1 MIYII
6 PKERYFIVEN
16 EQVNAFIAVVEH
28 GTITKAA
35 EHLYTTQSSVSKKIN
50 ALEEEFRIQLF
61 YRGKGYRK
69 AELTSSGEQFLSL
82 CRQWQNI
89 KKEADALH
97 IQKEQIHLSIGAI
110 ELINSFTFTEHYR
123 QMLLDHPEL
132 SVEIHTHHSGEIYH
146 LVANHYV
153 DLGYVYNQ
161 QSHNELI
168 VRPLFQEPML
178 LLCHKDTALPEIVRP
193 DELDPRKE
201 IHLKWSN
208 DYELWHD
215 QLWPGQHFRLH
226 IGSSQMIGSFL
237 EQPGRWVIVPASV
250 VDGMAQRYHFARR
263 TLAVKMPVRTC
274 YEIESRFPRLTSQ
287 TGIHLFK
294 TELRQY
300 LHTHTNF
307 TMLGF

>member
-1 MIYII
+1 M
-6 PKERYFIVEN
+6 EN
-16 EQVNAFIAVVEH
+16 KQIKAFIAVVEQ

-69 AELTSSGEQFLSL
+69 AELTPSGKQFLAL

-89 KKEADALH
+89 KKEADSLH
-97 IQKEQIHLSIGAI
+97 IQREQIHLSIGAI

-123 QMLLDHPEL
+123 RMLLEHPEL
-132 SVEIHTHHSGEIYH
+132 CIEIHTHHSGEIYH

-168 VRPLFQEPML
+168 VR
-178 LLCHKDTALPEIVRP
+178 
-193 DELDPRKE
+193 
-201 IHLKWSN
+201 
-208 DYELWHD
+208 
-215 QLWPGQHFRLH
+215 
-226 IGSSQMIGSFL
+226 
-237 EQPGRWVIVPASV
+237 
-250 VDGMAQRYHFARR
+250 R
-263 TLAVKMPVRTC
+263 TLTIKMPVRIC
-274 YEIESRFPRLTSQ
+274 YEIESRFPRLGSQ
-287 TGIHLFK
+287 IGIHTFQ

-300 LHTHTNF
+300 LNARTNF
-307 TMLGF
+307 TML

>member
-6 PKERYFIVEN
+6 PKGGYFIVEN
-16 EQVNAFIAVVEH
+16 EQIKAFIAVVEQ

-69 AELTSSGEQFLSL
+69 AELTPSGKQFLAL

-89 KKEADALH
+89 KKEADSLH
-97 IQKEQIHLSIGAI
+97 IQREQIHLSIGAI

-123 QMLLDHPEL
+123 RMLLEHPEL
-132 SVEIHTHHSGEIYH
+132 CIEIHTHHSGEIYH

-168 VRPLFQEPML
+168 VRPLFQEPMVL
-178 LLCHKDTALPEIVRP
+178 ICHKDTKLPEIVRP
-193 DELDPRKE
+193 DELNPREE
-201 IHLKWSN
+201 IYLKWSS

-215 QLWPGQHFRLH
+215 QLWPGHQFRLH

-237 EQPGRWVIVPASV
+237 DQPDRWVIVPASV
-250 VDGMAQRYHFARR
+250 VEGMEQRYQFVRR
-263 TLAVKMPVRTC
+263 TLTVKMPVRTC
-274 YEIESRFPRLTSQ
+274 YEIESRFPRLGSQ
-287 TGIHLFK
+287 IGIHTFQ

-300 LHTHTNF
+300 LNARTNF
-307 TMLGF
+307 TML